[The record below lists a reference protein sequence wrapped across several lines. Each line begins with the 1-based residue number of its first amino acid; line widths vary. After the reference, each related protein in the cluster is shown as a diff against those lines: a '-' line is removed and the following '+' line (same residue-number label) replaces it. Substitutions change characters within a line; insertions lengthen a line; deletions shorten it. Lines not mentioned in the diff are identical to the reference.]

1 MLKPILAVLVICFV
15 CFASYVI
22 CKSSVLFYRFESRYI
37 AIINIHEKVKEERFL
52 DPNFFSKD
60 IFEIRYG
67 KYKIEFSNVKEV
79 SIELEKLIEEAI
91 ECYERITELDFE
103 EEDLI
108 RKEKELT
115 SICYELRMV
124 RWLNQ

>member
-37 AIINIHEKVKEERFL
+37 AIINIYEKVKEERFL
-52 DPNFFSKD
+52 NPNFFSKD